1 MLDILLLRK
10 DLDTAI
16 ARLETRKKPQAFL
29 NVEAFQALESERK
42 TLQTRTEEL
51 QAQRNQ
57 RSKQIGALMGQIA
70 RLTASEEF
78 EQVDFN
84 KQQAEAFKSEV
95 SVINQEFESSK
106 IRLEQIQAELQAMLV
121 AVPNLPH
128 ESVPVGSDESGNVEV
143 RRWGTPASFAFEVKD
158 HVDVGTPLGLDFDMG
173 VKLSGSRFTVMK
185 GQIARLHRAL
195 SQFMLDVQTQEHGY
209 TECYVPYAVN
219 ADSLK
224 GTGQLPKF
232 EGDLFAAKKG
242 GQDGEPVP
250 DNAALYLIP
259 TSEVPLT
266 NFVRDVVVSEDQLP
280 IKLTAHTP
288 CFRSEA
294 GSYGRDTR
302 GMIRQHQ
309 FDKVEMVQIVHP
321 EKSYE
326 ALEEMTRHAE
336 AVLQK
341 LGLPYR
347 VMSLCTGDMGFGAAK
362 TYDLEVWLPAQNTY
376 REISSVSNCEAFQ
389 ARRLQARF
397 KNAQGKNE
405 LLHTLNGSG
414 LAVGRTLVAV
424 LENNQQADG
433 SVTVPEV
440 LRPYMGG
447 VAVLAP
453 QA

>member
-1 MLDILLLRK
+1 MLDILRLRK
-10 DLDTAI
+10 DLPRAI
-16 ARLETRKKPQAFL
+16 ERLQARKNPQPFL
-29 NVEAFQALESERK
+29 DVPAFQALEAERK
-42 TLQTRTEEL
+42 ALQTRTEEL
-51 QAQRNQ
+51 QAQRN
-57 RSKQIGALMGQIA
+57 RLSKQIGMLMGQGDKDGA
-70 RLTASEEF
+70 ESAKAQVAASKAEL
-78 EQVDFN
+78 EQS
-84 KQQAEAFKSEV
+84 AA
-95 SVINQEFESSK
+95 
-106 IRLEQIQAELQAMLV
+106 RLEQIQTELQSLLL

-128 ESVPVGSDESGNVEV
+128 ESVPVGAGEADNVEV
-143 RRWGTPASFAFEVKD
+143 RRWGTPPVFSFEPKD

-185 GQIARLHRAL
+185 GSLARLHRAL
-195 SQFMLDVQTQEHGY
+195 AQFMLDVQTQQHGY

-232 EGDLFAAKKG
+232 EGDLFAAQKG
-242 GQDGEPVP
+242 GQDAEPVP
-250 DNAALYLIP
+250 DHAALYLIP

-266 NFVRDVVVSEDQLP
+266 NFVRDVVVAESELP

-321 EKSYE
+321 DTSYE
-326 ALEEMTRHAE
+326 TLEAMTGHAE
-336 AVLQK
+336 AVLQQ

-347 VMSLCTGDMGFGAAK
+347 VMSLCTGDMGFCASK
-362 TYDLEVWLPAQNTY
+362 TYDLEVWLPGQANY

-405 LLHTLNGSG
+405 LVHTLNGSG

-424 LENNQQADG
+424 LENFQQADG
-433 SVTVPEV
+433 SVTVPQV

-447 VAVLAP
+447 VEVLQP
-453 QA
+453 